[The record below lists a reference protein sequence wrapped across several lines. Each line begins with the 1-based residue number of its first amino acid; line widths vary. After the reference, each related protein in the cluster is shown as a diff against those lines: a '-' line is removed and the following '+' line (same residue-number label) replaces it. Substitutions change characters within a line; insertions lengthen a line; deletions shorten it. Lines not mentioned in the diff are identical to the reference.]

1 MPFLYILKT
10 AIIGLKTNKVRSA
23 LTILGIVIG
32 IASIIMI
39 MSLGKG
45 AHEMIMGQL
54 SGWGSLTV
62 SLEPGAPPK
71 GLSDVAEIYTD
82 SIKERDLAAIQK
94 PSNVTNVKNIIPFV
108 MANESLIK
116 GGERTRGSLVGTKA
130 EYMDF
135 FNVYPEKGILFGENE
150 IKNNAKVVVL
160 GWELKEDLFG
170 ASDAVG
176 EKIKIKNQWF
186 RIIGVFP
193 KTGTVNMQNID
204 KMVLVPYTSVQKYIT
219 GSNYFQAIVMQAAD
233 EKYLKQVVTDLEATI
248 RELHN
253 ITDPDKDDFHV
264 GTMDQAASM
273 IGNVTGA
280 LTLFLGSV
288 AAISLIVG
296 GIGIMNI
303 MLVSVTE
310 RTREIGLR
318 KALGATSE
326 NILIQFLCES
336 VILTGLGGFLG
347 VLLGSGFSF
356 LIAQVIVNFTTFK
369 WVFVFP
375 LSGAVLGV
383 VVATVTGMIFGIY
396 PAKKAAQKSPIEAL
410 RYE

>member
-10 AIIGLKTNKVRSA
+10 SIIGLKTNKVRSA

-71 GLSDVAEIYTD
+71 GLSGMAEIYTD
-82 SIKERDLAAIQK
+82 SIKERDLIAIQK
-94 PSNVTNVKNIIPFV
+94 PSNVAHVKNIIPFV
-108 MANESLIK
+108 MANEFLIK
-116 GGERTRGSLVGTKA
+116 GGERSRGSLIGAKA

-135 FNVYPEKGILFGENE
+135 FNVYPEKGILFGDND

-160 GWELKEDLFG
+160 GWEIKDDLFG

-186 RIIGVFP
+186 RVVGVFP
-193 KTGTVNMQNID
+193 KTGTVSMQNID
-204 KMVLVPYTSVQKYIT
+204 KMVLLPYTSVQKYIT
-219 GSNYFQAIVMQAAD
+219 GTNYFQAIVMQATE
-233 EKYLKQVVTDLEATI
+233 EKYIKQVVEDINATI
-248 RELHN
+248 RGLHN

-318 KALGATSE
+318 KALGATSN
-326 NILIQFLCES
+326 NILVQFLCES
-336 VILTGLGGFLG
+336 VILTGLGGFFG
-347 VLLGSGFSF
+347 VFLGSTFSF
-356 LIAQVIVNFTTFK
+356 LIAQAIVQFTTFK

-375 LSGAVLGV
+375 LSGAILGV

-396 PAKKAAQKSPIEAL
+396 PAKKAAKKSPIEAL